1 MPLESWTTRAAD
13 ASADAT
19 KVSNQK
25 ATSKAAPAAELQNI
39 TRTSNRA
46 RERRLGREQS
56 NESSSLDRGSTPLGG
71 MASSREAGTSKEA
84 QGQLSRQQRQSTA
97 RTTSAREE
105 TADMTTGGATNEPPP
120 TLVPERPEGRTA
132 SVTSK
137 GAVTSKAAA
146 AQPLSRHPCQQ
157 DGQNATGTLASEDT
171 ADRTI
176 DEAANGLPPAPAP
189 KRAARRESTTRERS
203 RAASKAG
210 AEGLRTATHTR
221 DVRRCDRSCAWGTAT
236 DAASYALCACFL
248 LVSAQARP
256 GLRPHMVSAHAR
268 PGLCP
273 HTRTRRKPNE
283 TSHGSR
289 RKPEEPSYGS
299 ACVMEL
305 DNRSYDRPIKF
316 RSIKKGSGNSFPHC
330 TASDE
335 TPRYANSTRRR
346 RDAKRYWTRQIA
358 VTRHVTHV
366 WYTLN
371 WNIICQRLPWQ
382 SAGSGGDH
390 A

>member
-1 MPLESWTTRAAD
+1 MAGKKRTTKAPAGAPQPPWSGGGSASSNAA
-13 ASADAT
+13 
-19 KVSNQK
+19 VSNAAASREARASTSRSSDTEPTSPKQK
-25 ATSKAAPAAELQNI
+25 KASPAGSGRTPPRRGAVEL
-39 TRTSNRA
+39 SDA
-46 RERRLGREQS
+46 DLSDG
-56 NESSSLDRGSTPLGG
+56 
-71 MASSREAGTSKEA
+71 SSREGASKEA
-84 QGQLSRQQRQSTA
+84 APLELDSES
-97 RTTSAREE
+97 EY
-105 TADMTTGGATNEPPP
+105 
-120 TLVPERPEGRTA
+120 PELT
-132 SVTSK
+132 
-137 GAVTSKAAA
+137 A
-146 AQPLSRHPCQQ
+146 AQ
-157 DGQNATGTLASEDT
+157 
-171 ADRTI
+171 
-176 DEAANGLPPAPAP
+176 
-189 KRAARRESTTRERS
+189 RAARRSDGTLPAVAEETRTHD
-203 RAASKAG
+203 AG
-210 AEGLRTATHTR
+210 
-221 DVRRCDRSCAWGTAT
+221 GTASESLQEGAAPAPLPPT
-236 DAASYALCACFL
+236 QLAAEARVVTARFSAMSARAASYALCACFL

-335 TPRYANSTRRR
+335 TPRYARSTRRR
-346 RDAKRYWTRQIA
+346 RFAKRYWTCQITA
-358 VTRHVTHV
+358 TRNVTQV